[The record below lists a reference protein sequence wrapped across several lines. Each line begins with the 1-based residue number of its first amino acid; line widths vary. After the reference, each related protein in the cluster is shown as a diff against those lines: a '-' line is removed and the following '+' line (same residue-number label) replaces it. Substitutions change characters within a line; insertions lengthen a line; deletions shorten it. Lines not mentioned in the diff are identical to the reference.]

1 MLLLGF
7 MCATAFLSMWMSNTA
22 TAAMMFPIAEAV
34 MSQLETLADAC
45 DATAAETSTGGTEMS
60 ETCRHHSSSSSSEH
74 AEGQHK
80 PAEPNGAEPSAEQSG
95 LSPVAASVATPA
107 QRPAPAAVADRAGM
121 TRLGKALMLGVAYA
135 ANIGGMATLT
145 GTGPNVVLAGDVNAI
160 YPASRGLSFATW
172 LGFALPLAAAIL
184 LAAWALLRCRL
195 LPASSAAP
203 LYDPRATLRVLHEQV
218 RGCDALGRSEGDLRR
233 SEGDLREI

>member
-60 ETCRHHSSSSSSEH
+60 ETRHHSCCSRSEH
-74 AEGQHK
+74 ADGQHK
-80 PAEPNGAEPSAEQSG
+80 PAEPNGAEQSAEQSG
-95 LSPVAASVATPA
+95 LSPVTASVATPA
-107 QRPAPAAVADRAGM
+107 QRPAPAAVADREGM
-121 TRLGKALMLGVAYA
+121 SRLGKALMLGVAHA